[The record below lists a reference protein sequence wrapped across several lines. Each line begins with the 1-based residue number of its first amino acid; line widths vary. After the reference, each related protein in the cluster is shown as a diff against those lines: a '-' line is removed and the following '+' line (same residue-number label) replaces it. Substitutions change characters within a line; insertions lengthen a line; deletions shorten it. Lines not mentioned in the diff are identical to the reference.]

1 VLDSAPLE
9 VAVGLVFVFFVLSL
23 ICSSINE
30 FVAYAMRWRA
40 ETLREGIE
48 NLLSGTPGIST
59 EGARLARAVHEHPL
73 IQGLIRPG
81 SHRWP
86 SYVPART
93 FVSALLSLGQVP
105 GAVPEAG
112 RSAADSI
119 TAIENEHVR
128 TALSGLLQRAGGDAR
143 KFEVLAEEWFDDSME
158 RVSGW
163 YRRKVQLALTV
174 IAAGLVLALNVDTV
188 QIVRNLWSDQAV
200 RSAVVASATAQG
212 GAAQAQPDI
221 QNVADTV
228 DDLQALEIPM
238 GWRGENEPRWDD
250 WTWYLAKLLGL
261 LMTVAALTLGA
272 PFWFD
277 LLSKFARLRASG
289 APPPTTDAVRTGEGE
304 EKRAG
309 PTATAAPEEPH
320 D

>member
-9 VAVGLVFVFFVLSL
+9 VAVGLIFVFFVLSL

-30 FVAYAMRWRA
+30 FVASALRWRA
-40 ETLREGIE
+40 ETLREGVE
-48 NLLSGTPGIST
+48 NLLSGTPAVT
-59 EGARLARAVHEHPL
+59 AEGARLARAVHEHPL
-73 IQGLIRPG
+73 IQGMIRPG

-93 FVSALLSLGQVP
+93 FVSALLSLGQAP
-105 GAVPEAG
+105 GAAAEGG
-112 RSAADSI
+112 RTTAESI
-119 TAIENEHVR
+119 AAIENEHVR
-128 TALSGLLQRAGGDAR
+128 SALTGLLQRAGGDAR

-174 IAAGLVLALNVDTV
+174 IAAGLVLALNVDTL

-200 RSAVVASATAQG
+200 RNAVVASATAEA
-212 GAAQAQPDI
+212 GAARAQPDI

-228 DDLQALEIPM
+228 DDLEALEIPI
-238 GWRGENEPRWDD
+238 GWREPNGPRWDD
-250 WTWYLAKLLGL
+250 WTWYPAKLLGL

-309 PTATAAPEEPH
+309 TTATAAPEEPH
-320 D
+320 